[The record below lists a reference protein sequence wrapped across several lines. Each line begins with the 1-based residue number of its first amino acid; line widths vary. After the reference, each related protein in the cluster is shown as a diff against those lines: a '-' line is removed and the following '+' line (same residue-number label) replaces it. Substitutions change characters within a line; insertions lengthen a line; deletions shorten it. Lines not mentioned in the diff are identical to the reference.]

1 MSMSIISNSVNVKYS
16 EIYLTINSYSL
27 LHVKAVLLSLL
38 RHNAQ
43 ANPRSNKAECFVT
56 VPAAAA
62 RCANSSSQ
70 Y

>member
-16 EIYLTINSYSL
+16 EIDLTINSSSL
-27 LHVKAVLLSLL
+27 LVLLSLL

-43 ANPRSNKAECFVT
+43 ANPRSNKAECFLT